1 MFLIRKNHIKKIKC
15 LINYWNN
22 DFISSVSVFILFFFI
37 WFCDEWCLSYHE
49 SLLYVV
55 PAFIRYLFQVIIGCF
70 FGILYFYGLV
80 ILNDGILR
88 LYFFVLV
95 FIGYLFYQKYYA
107 FSLLYY
113 LEKFVLLLKRI
124 IAPFRF
130 FFRYI
135 NVIIQKRV
143 KKVKLKW
150 RRKKNQDIKNS

>member
-1 MFLIRKNHIKKIKC
+1 M
-15 LINYWNN
+15 
-22 DFISSVSVFILFFFI
+22 FILFHFFI
-37 WFCDEWCLSYHE
+37 WFCDVVVFYHIMNRF
-49 SLLYVV
+49 LYVV
-55 PAFIRYLFQVIIGCF
+55 PTFIRYLFQVIIGCF

-88 LYFFVLV
+88 LYFFVLI

-135 NVIIQKRV
+135 NGIIQKKSKEGEIKMA
-143 KKVKLKW
+143 KKKRTK
-150 RRKKNQDIKNS
+150 I

>member
-1 MFLIRKNHIKKIKC
+1 MTLLVQFQCLFYSFLFGFVMSGVYHIM
-15 LINYWNN
+15 NR
-22 DFISSVSVFILFFFI
+22 F
-37 WFCDEWCLSYHE
+37 
-49 SLLYVV
+49 LYVV
-55 PAFIRYLFQVIIGCF
+55 PTFIRYLFQVIIGCF

-88 LYFFVLV
+88 LYFFVLI

-124 IAPFRF
+124 IAPFVF

-135 NVIIQKRV
+135 NGIIQKRV